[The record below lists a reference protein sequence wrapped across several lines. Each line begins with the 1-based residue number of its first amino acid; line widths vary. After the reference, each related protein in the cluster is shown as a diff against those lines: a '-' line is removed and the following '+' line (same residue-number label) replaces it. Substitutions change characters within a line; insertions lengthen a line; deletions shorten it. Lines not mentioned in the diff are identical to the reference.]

1 LEHVGET
8 GHLSTVAAQLA
19 NALYAQDRWQDAEEF
34 SRISEEAA
42 APDDYLSQILWR
54 LARARVLAKLGRPGE
69 GERLARAAVDIAA
82 RTDDINRQG
91 DALSA
96 LAEVLLVAG
105 RLDEAV
111 SPTREA
117 VRLYEE
123 KGNIVAAGR
132 AGRLLAPAAGR

>member
-1 LEHVGET
+1 
-8 GHLSTVAAQLA
+8 
-19 NALYAQDRWQDAEEF
+19 
-34 SRISEEAA
+34 
-42 APDDYLSQILWR
+42 
-54 LARARVLAKLGRPGE
+54 
-69 GERLARAAVDIAA
+69 VDIAA

-91 DALSA
+91 DALFA